1 MTAELSETVP
11 PKVYAVVVKYS
22 QGMNWK
28 EACEKVGID
37 VRTVR
42 KWRETPEIKKFYSDL
57 LKDSVNE
64 GKNKLFTAFPKVA
77 ERLIETAISSRE
89 KAYARNQAADI
100 IFRFLS
106 NQETNIE
113 MRQRMEHLSEQLAAL
128 EGTRIIPA
136 EVDKWKD

>member
-1 MTAELSETVP
+1 MIAELSEHVP
-11 PKVYAVVVKYS
+11 PKVYAVMVKYS

-57 LKDSVNE
+57 VKDAVNE
-64 GKNKLFTAFPKVA
+64 GKNKLFNAFPKIA
-77 ERLIETAISSRE
+77 DKLIETALSKKVKPYSS
-89 KAYARNQAADI
+89 NQACEI
-100 IFRFLS
+100 ILRYLT

-113 MRQRMEHLSEQLAAL
+113 MRERLESMSEQLAAL

-136 EVDKWKD
+136 EID

>member
-1 MTAELSETVP
+1 MIAELSEQVP
-11 PKVYAVVVKYS
+11 PKVYAVMVKYS

-57 LKDSVNE
+57 VKDAVNE
-64 GKNKLFTAFPKVA
+64 GKNKLFNAFPKIA
-77 ERLIETAISSRE
+77 DKLIETALSKKVKPYSS
-89 KAYARNQAADI
+89 NQACEI
-100 IFRFLS
+100 ILRYLT

-113 MRQRMEHLSEQLAAL
+113 MRERLERMSEQLAAL

-136 EVDKWKD
+136 EID

>member
-1 MTAELSETVP
+1 MIAELSEQVP
-11 PKVYAVVVKYS
+11 PKVYAVMVKYS

-42 KWRETPEIKKFYSDL
+42 KLRETPEIKKFYSDL
-57 LKDSVNE
+57 VKDAVNE
-64 GKNKLFTAFPKVA
+64 GKNKLFNAFPKIA
-77 ERLIETAISSRE
+77 DKLIETALSKKVKPYSS
-89 KAYARNQAADI
+89 NQACEI
-100 IFRFLS
+100 ILRYLT

-113 MRQRMEHLSEQLAAL
+113 MRERLESMSEQLAAL

-136 EVDKWKD
+136 EID

>member
-1 MTAELSETVP
+1 MIAELSEQVP
-11 PKVYAVVVKYS
+11 PKVYAVMVKYS

-57 LKDSVNE
+57 VKDAVNE
-64 GKNKLFTAFPKVA
+64 GKNKLFTAFPKIA
-77 ERLIETAISSRE
+77 DKLIETALSKKVKPYSS
-89 KAYARNQAADI
+89 NQACEI
-100 IFRFLS
+100 ILRYLT

-113 MRQRMEHLSEQLAAL
+113 MRERLESMSEQLAAL

-136 EVDKWKD
+136 EID

>member
-1 MTAELSETVP
+1 MIAELSEQVP
-11 PKVYAVVVKYS
+11 PKVYAVMVKYS

-57 LKDSVNE
+57 VKDAVNE
-64 GKNKLFTAFPKVA
+64 GKNKLFNAFPKIA
-77 ERLIETAISSRE
+77 DKLIETALSRKVKPYSS
-89 KAYARNQAADI
+89 NQACEI
-100 IFRFLS
+100 ILRYLT

-113 MRQRMEHLSEQLAAL
+113 MRERLESMSEQLAAL

-136 EVDKWKD
+136 EID

>member
-1 MTAELSETVP
+1 MIAELSEQVP
-11 PKVYAVVVKYS
+11 PKVYAVMVKYS

-57 LKDSVNE
+57 VKDAVNE
-64 GKNKLFTAFPKVA
+64 GKNKLFNAFPKIA
-77 ERLIETAISSRE
+77 DKLIETALSKKVKPYSS
-89 KAYARNQAADI
+89 NQACEI
-100 IFRFLS
+100 ILRYLT

-113 MRQRMEHLSEQLAAL
+113 MRERFESMSEQLAAL

-136 EVDKWKD
+136 EID

>member
-1 MTAELSETVP
+1 MKTAELSEQVP
-11 PKVYAVVVKYS
+11 PKVYAVMVKYS

-28 EACEKVGID
+28 DACEKVGID

-42 KWRETPEIKKFYSDL
+42 KWRETQEIKKFYSEL
-57 LKDSVNE
+57 IKDSVNE

-77 ERLIETAISSRE
+77 ERLIETAISKKE

-100 IFRFLS
+100 IFRFLI

-113 MRQRMEHLSEQLAAL
+113 MREKMEHLSDQLAAL
-128 EGTRIIPA
+128 EDTRIIPA
-136 EVDKWKD
+136 DVD

>member
-1 MTAELSETVP
+1 
-11 PKVYAVVVKYS
+11 
-22 QGMNWK
+22 MNWK

-57 LKDSVNE
+57 VKDAVNE
-64 GKNKLFTAFPKVA
+64 GKNKLFNAFPKIA
-77 ERLIETAISSRE
+77 DKLIETALSKKVKPYSS
-89 KAYARNQAADI
+89 NQACEI
-100 IFRFLS
+100 ILRYLT

-113 MRQRMEHLSEQLAAL
+113 MRERLESMSEQLAAL

-136 EVDKWKD
+136 EID

>member
-1 MTAELSETVP
+1 M
-11 PKVYAVVVKYS
+11 VKYS

-57 LKDSVNE
+57 VKDAVNE
-64 GKNKLFTAFPKVA
+64 GKNKLFNAFPKIA
-77 ERLIETAISSRE
+77 DKLIETALSKKVKPYSS
-89 KAYARNQAADI
+89 NQACEI
-100 IFRFLS
+100 ILRYLT

-113 MRQRMEHLSEQLAAL
+113 MRERLESMSEQLAAL

-136 EVDKWKD
+136 EID

>member
-1 MTAELSETVP
+1 MIAELSEQVP
-11 PKVYAVVVKYS
+11 PKVYAVMVKYS

-57 LKDSVNE
+57 VKDAVNE
-64 GKNKLFTAFPKVA
+64 GKNKLFNAFPKIA
-77 ERLIETAISSRE
+77 DKLIETALSKKVKPYSS
-89 KAYARNQAADI
+89 NQACEI
-100 IFRFLS
+100 ILRYLT

-113 MRQRMEHLSEQLAAL
+113 MRERLESMSEQLAAL

-136 EVDKWKD
+136 EID

>member
-1 MTAELSETVP
+1 MIAELSEQVP
-11 PKVYAVVVKYS
+11 PKVYAVMGKYS

-57 LKDSVNE
+57 VKDAVNE
-64 GKNKLFTAFPKVA
+64 GKNKLFNAFPKIA
-77 ERLIETAISSRE
+77 DKLIETALSKKVKPYSS
-89 KAYARNQAADI
+89 NQACEI
-100 IFRFLS
+100 ILRYLT

-113 MRQRMEHLSEQLAAL
+113 MRERLESMSEQLAAL

-136 EVDKWKD
+136 EID

>member
-1 MTAELSETVP
+1 MIAELSEQVP
-11 PKVYAVVVKYS
+11 PKVYAVMVKYS

-57 LKDSVNE
+57 VKDAVNE
-64 GKNKLFTAFPKVA
+64 GKNKLFNAFPKIA
-77 ERLIETAISSRE
+77 DKLIETALSKKVKPYSSD
-89 KAYARNQAADI
+89 QACEI
-100 IFRFLS
+100 ILRYLT

-113 MRQRMEHLSEQLAAL
+113 MRERLESMSEQLAAL

-136 EVDKWKD
+136 EID

>member
-1 MTAELSETVP
+1 MIAELSEQVP
-11 PKVYAVVVKYS
+11 PKVYAVMVKYS

-57 LKDSVNE
+57 VKDAVNE
-64 GKNKLFTAFPKVA
+64 GKNKLFNDFPKIA
-77 ERLIETAISSRE
+77 DKLIETALSKKVKPYSS
-89 KAYARNQAADI
+89 NQACEI
-100 IFRFLS
+100 ILRYLT

-113 MRQRMEHLSEQLAAL
+113 MRERLESMSEQLAAL

-136 EVDKWKD
+136 EID

>member
-1 MTAELSETVP
+1 MIAELSEQVP
-11 PKVYAVVVKYS
+11 PKGYAVMVKYS

-57 LKDSVNE
+57 VKDAVNE
-64 GKNKLFTAFPKVA
+64 GKNKLFNAFPKIA
-77 ERLIETAISSRE
+77 DKLIETALSKKVKPYSS
-89 KAYARNQAADI
+89 NQACEI
-100 IFRFLS
+100 ILRYLT

-113 MRQRMEHLSEQLAAL
+113 MRERLESMSEQLAAL

-136 EVDKWKD
+136 EID

>member
-1 MTAELSETVP
+1 MIAELSEQVP
-11 PKVYAVVVKYS
+11 PKVYAVMVKYS

-57 LKDSVNE
+57 VKDAVNE
-64 GKNKLFTAFPKVA
+64 GKNKLFNSFPKIA
-77 ERLIETAISSRE
+77 DKLIETALSKKVKPYSS
-89 KAYARNQAADI
+89 NQACEI
-100 IFRFLS
+100 ILRYLT

-113 MRQRMEHLSEQLAAL
+113 MRERLESMSEQLAAL

-136 EVDKWKD
+136 EID

>member
-1 MTAELSETVP
+1 MIAELSEQVP
-11 PKVYAVVVKYS
+11 PKVYAVMVKYS

-57 LKDSVNE
+57 VKDAVNE
-64 GKNKLFTAFPKVA
+64 GKNKLFNAFPKIA
-77 ERLIETAISSRE
+77 DKLIETALSKKVKPYSS
-89 KAYARNQAADI
+89 NQACEI
-100 IFRFLS
+100 ILRYLT

-113 MRQRMEHLSEQLAAL
+113 MRERLESMSEQLAAL
-128 EGTRIIPA
+128 EGTRIIHA
-136 EVDKWKD
+136 EID

>member
-1 MTAELSETVP
+1 MIAELSEQVP
-11 PKVYAVVVKYS
+11 PKVYAVMVKYS

-37 VRTVR
+37 VLTVR

-57 LKDSVNE
+57 VKDAVNE
-64 GKNKLFTAFPKVA
+64 GKNKLFNAFPKIA
-77 ERLIETAISSRE
+77 DKLIETALSKKVKPYSS
-89 KAYARNQAADI
+89 NQACEI
-100 IFRFLS
+100 ILRYLT

-113 MRQRMEHLSEQLAAL
+113 MRERLESMSEQLAAL

-136 EVDKWKD
+136 EID

>member
-1 MTAELSETVP
+1 MIAELSEQVP
-11 PKVYAVVVKYS
+11 PKVYAVMVKYS

-57 LKDSVNE
+57 VKDAVNE
-64 GKNKLFTAFPKVA
+64 GKNKLFNAFPKIA
-77 ERLIETAISSRE
+77 DKLIETALSKKVKPYSS
-89 KAYARNQAADI
+89 NQACEI
-100 IFRFLS
+100 ILRYLT

-113 MRQRMEHLSEQLAAL
+113 MRERLESMSEQLAAL
-128 EGTRIIPA
+128 EGTRIITA
-136 EVDKWKD
+136 EID

>member
-1 MTAELSETVP
+1 M
-11 PKVYAVVVKYS
+11 VKYS
-22 QGMNWK
+22 QGMTWK

-57 LKDSVNE
+57 VKDAVNE
-64 GKNKLFTAFPKVA
+64 GKNKLFNAFPKIA
-77 ERLIETAISSRE
+77 DKLIETALSKKVKPYSS
-89 KAYARNQAADI
+89 NQACEI
-100 IFRFLS
+100 ILRYLT

-113 MRQRMEHLSEQLAAL
+113 MRERLESMSEQLAAL

-136 EVDKWKD
+136 EID